1 MSTPA
6 PGPIRPTLAL
16 VLASLLWG
24 LSWLPLK
31 ALAGAGVEGLT
42 LVFLAAGAAG
52 LAVLPAARRGRGSGR
67 NDAVALLAIAFLG
80 GYANLSF
87 ALALI
92 HGDVVRVMVLF
103 YLLPVWG
110 ALGGRLFLREP
121 LTRWRGIAVALAVA
135 GAFLTLGGPAALDA
149 PLSGADLL
157 ALSCGLAFALNN
169 LVFRARAQVSLAS
182 KVAVM
187 QLGSSGMALLAI
199 ASGLGPAATPP
210 QAGAVAWTLVYGL
223 GWLLIATLGT
233 QWGVTHLPAAKASVI
248 ITLELVGAALSAT
261 LLGAQSWTPG
271 SATGVALILLA
282 TLVEGSADD
291 APRAQEARPAK
302 DR

>member
-1 MSTPA
+1 MSIATP
-6 PGPIRPTLAL
+6 GRLRPTLAL

-42 LVFLAAGAAG
+42 LVLLASGAAG
-52 LAVLPAARRGRGSGR
+52 LATLPAAWRRRASGR
-67 NDAVALLAIAFLG
+67 VDAVALLAIAVLG

-92 HGDVVRVMVLF
+92 HGEVVRVMVLF

-110 ALGGRLFLREP
+110 ALGGRLFLREALTP
-121 LTRWRGIAVALAVA
+121 LRGVTVALAVA

-169 LVFRARAQVSLAS
+169 LVFRARAQASLAS
-182 KVAVM
+182 KVSAM
-187 QLGSSGMALLAI
+187 QLGSAGLALLAI
-199 ASGLGPAATPP
+199 AGGLGPAGPAE
-210 QAGAVAWTLVYGL
+210 AGAVAWTIVYGL
-223 GWLLIATLGT
+223 GWLLLATLGT
-233 QWGVTHLPAAKASVI
+233 QWGVSHLPAARASVI
-248 ITLELVGAALSAT
+248 ITLELVAAALSAT
-261 LLGAQSWTPG
+261 LLGVESWTPG
-271 SATGVALILLA
+271 SATGVALILAA
-282 TLVEGSADD
+282 TLLEGSAED
-291 APRAQEARPAK
+291 APRAQGARPAK
-302 DR
+302 DP